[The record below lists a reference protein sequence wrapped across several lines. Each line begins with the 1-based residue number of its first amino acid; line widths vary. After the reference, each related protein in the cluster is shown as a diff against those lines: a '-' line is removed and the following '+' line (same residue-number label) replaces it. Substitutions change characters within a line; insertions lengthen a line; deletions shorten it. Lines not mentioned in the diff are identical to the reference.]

1 MEIPVIFVFT
11 GTSGSGRKSIAHR
24 VGHEFEWV
32 HVMSC
37 TTRPAR
43 EKEIGRSDYY
53 YLTKEEFSVAEH
65 NGEFVQLV
73 DIDQDRYGVR
83 KSDLEAALS
92 LGRNVYLILNR
103 IGASAIKQM
112 YGEQVVRIFLYV
124 DKHTVRERL
133 EAKGT
138 PFHIVE
144 QYLDHYTDEVMYRRN
159 CEHVF
164 ENVELNKT
172 LDLIRSV
179 VKQYQ

>member
-1 MEIPVIFVFT
+1 MEVPVIFVFT

-24 VGHEFEWV
+24 VGHELGWT
-32 HVMSC
+32 HVISC

-43 EKEIGRSDYY
+43 EKEIGRSDYHH
-53 YLTKEEFSVAEH
+53 LTRVEFNVVES

-73 DIDQDRYGVR
+73 DIDQERYGVR

-92 LGRNVYLILNR
+92 LGGNVYLILNR
-103 IGASAIKQM
+103 FGASAIKQL
-112 YGEQVVRIFLYV
+112 YGDQVVRLFLYV
-124 DKHTVRERL
+124 DKQTVRERL

-138 PFHIVE
+138 PFHVVE

-164 ENVELNKT
+164 ENIDMNKT
-172 LDLIRSV
+172 LDLIRVV